1 MNILKSA
8 AAFLAVCAMAI
19 GACGGDAYGPRVKI
33 DDREFPAEIAA
44 TRKAQSRGLG
54 ERDHLAFGSGMLF
67 VYGDEP
73 APAFWMRGMRFA
85 LDFVWIGSDCEV
97 VDVTERAPPPAGEDE
112 SALPIYESDVP
123 AAHVFE
129 MNAGDVQR
137 YRIKVGD
144 KVEFLNISATDDC
157 APEPE

>member
-8 AAFLAVCAMAI
+8 AAFLSIWAMMLA
-19 GACGGDAYGPRVKI
+19 ACGGDADGPRVKI

-44 TRKAQSRGLG
+44 TRKAQLQGLG
-54 ERDHLAFGSGMLF
+54 GRDQLAFGSGMLF

-73 APAFWMRGMRFA
+73 VPAFWMREMRFA
-85 LDFVWIGSDCEV
+85 LDFVWIGGECEV
-97 VDVTERAPPPAGEDE
+97 VDTTERAPPPAGEDE
-112 SALPIYESDVP
+112 SALPTYASRVP

-129 MNAGDVQR
+129 MNAGDVER

-144 KVEFLNISATDDC
+144 KVEFHNISATDDC
-157 APEPE
+157 APEPG